1 MIWYVP
7 MGVLP
12 SDRCLS
18 YYKAMATD
26 SEMKLHHIP
35 LSESPLTTRLVPYPP
50 LSISISPSPSEQ
62 KIRYRCCYRE
72 NDIRHDG
79 DIKESKKAY
88 MSGSGRLVL
97 HSKCHGGTARTGATG
112 SDIDD
117 YVNRCRQ
124 FSWGARTVTACG
136 EEYEGHSN
144 NSASPHRVPQRQ
156 QVAEVALGSIRKVEA
171 LEVQ

>member
-12 SDRCLS
+12 SDRCFS

-97 HSKCHGGTARTGATG
+97 RNAMAGRPGR
-112 SDIDD
+112 
-117 YVNRCRQ
+117 VQPVR
-124 FSWGARTVTACG
+124 
-136 EEYEGHSN
+136 
-144 NSASPHRVPQRQ
+144 HRRLRKSVPTIFK
-156 QVAEVALGSIRKVEA
+156 S
-171 LEVQ
+171 